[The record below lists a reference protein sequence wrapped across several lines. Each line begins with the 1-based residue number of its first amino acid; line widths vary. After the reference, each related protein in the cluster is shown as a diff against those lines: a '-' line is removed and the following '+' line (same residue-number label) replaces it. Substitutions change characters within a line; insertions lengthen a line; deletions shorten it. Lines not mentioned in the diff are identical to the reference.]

1 MRSLAIGARQ
11 HTIFRILNTIFR
23 ILNTI
28 FRMSRGPVYL
38 PVPGFFGRRSP

>member
-1 MRSLAIGARQ
+1 MMHGLATGTRQ

-23 ILNTI
+23 M
-28 FRMSRGPVYL
+28 RRDPVYL

>member
-1 MRSLAIGARQ
+1 MMHGLAIGTRQ

-28 FRMSRGPVYL
+28 FRS
-38 PVPGFFGRRSP
+38 